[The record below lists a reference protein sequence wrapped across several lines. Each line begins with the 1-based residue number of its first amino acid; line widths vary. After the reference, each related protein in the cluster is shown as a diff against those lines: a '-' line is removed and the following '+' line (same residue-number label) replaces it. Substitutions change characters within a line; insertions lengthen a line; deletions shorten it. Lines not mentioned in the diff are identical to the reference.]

1 VRSRIWLPLFLC
13 CRDPALMAIV
23 SLPWY
28 DLPETRDAT
37 DALWRA
43 IAQHLR
49 RAGVNFVP
57 DTLERDLHH
66 HEQWLHPSL
75 MFTQACGYDVA
86 VDHARFLRVV
96 AAPCF
101 VLTGCDAHHYSSFI
115 VARDDE
121 PAETLRDLRGK
132 RAVVNNA
139 SSHSGTNAFRA
150 LVAPLSRDGRFFGEI
165 VLSGS
170 HAASATLLQAGD
182 ADVACI
188 DCVTWGLLKLHRPEA
203 LDGLRVLAQTPYAP
217 APPYVTSMRYG
228 KVFARKL
235 QGALVNAIN
244 DPDLGDARRQLGLGG
259 VAMLDNSA
267 YQRVLDFE
275 NVAAEHG
282 YLELPA
288 PETSALTKLR
298 MRAS

>member
-1 VRSRIWLPLFLC
+1 
-13 CRDPALMAIV
+13 MAIV

-37 DALWRA
+37 DALWRS
-43 IAQHLR
+43 IAEQLR
-49 RAGVNFVP
+49 RTGMNVVP
-57 DTLERDLHH
+57 DTLERELHH

-101 VLTGCDAHHYSSFI
+101 VLPGCEGHDYSSY
-115 VARDDE
+115 VVVRGDD
-121 PAETLRDLRGK
+121 PAKALADLRGRK
-132 RAVVNNA
+132 AVVNNA

-150 LVAPLSRDGRFFGEI
+150 VIAPMAEDGRFFGEI
-165 VLSGS
+165 TLSGS
-170 HAASATLLQAGD
+170 HVASADLLQHKV

-188 DCVTWGLLKLHRPEA
+188 DCVTWGLLMMHRPSA
-203 LDGLRVLAQTPYAP
+203 LEGLRVLAHTPPAP

-235 QGALVNAIN
+235 QRALANAVN
-244 DPDLGDARRQLGLGG
+244 DPELTEARKQLGLGG
-259 VAMLDNSA
+259 VTPLDNTA
-267 YQRVLDFE
+267 YQRILDLE
-275 NVAAEHG
+275 ELAARNH
-282 YLELPA
+282 YFELPA
-288 PETSALTKLR
+288 PETSALHKLR